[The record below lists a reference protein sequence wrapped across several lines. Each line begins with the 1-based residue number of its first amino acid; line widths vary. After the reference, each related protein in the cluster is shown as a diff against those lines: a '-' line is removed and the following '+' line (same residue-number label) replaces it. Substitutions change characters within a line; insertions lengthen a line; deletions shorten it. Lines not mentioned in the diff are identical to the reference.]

1 MEPYRRWQLFEIVFA
16 ISFWKWIKM
25 KLKLTTNEKVK
36 AVLFH
41 IIFFAGCRAHYVN
54 NIKNCA
60 KFDKFNLTRS
70 FLSFW
75 LSEVLNE
82 FFTHNFYAKDFAPLR
97 NKNSGHKFS
106 VCMLPNSF
114 STSFFL
120 HFQQHKKLARLQIPW
135 ITFSSNIY
143 TYFNS
148 RFHSVSI

>member
-1 MEPYRRWQLFEIVFA
+1 MA
-16 ISFWKWIKM
+16 IFKNHFCNTFPNWIK
-25 KLKLTTNEKVK
+25 LRLTTNGNVK

-41 IIFFAGCRAHYVN
+41 IIFFAGCRARNVN

-60 KFDKFNLTRS
+60 KFDKFILTRS

-106 VCMLPNSF
+106 VCMLPNVFFYYFIQYSF
-114 STSFFL
+114 STTRCRFFL
-120 HFQQHKKLARLQIPW
+120 HFQQHKKLVYR
-135 ITFSSNIY
+135 
-143 TYFNS
+143 S
-148 RFHSVSI
+148 RE